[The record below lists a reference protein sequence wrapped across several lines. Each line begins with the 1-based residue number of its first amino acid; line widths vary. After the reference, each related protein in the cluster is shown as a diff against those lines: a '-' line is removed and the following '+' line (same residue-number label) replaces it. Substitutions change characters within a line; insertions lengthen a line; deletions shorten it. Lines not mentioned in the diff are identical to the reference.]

1 MRTKINEDM
10 LINPDDCHK
19 KFKSLN
25 RIVKY
30 IHVTQFKN
38 HYKKL
43 KKNYGKFREIKT
55 MD

>member
-10 LINPDDCHK
+10 LINPEDCCK

-25 RIVKY
+25 HIIKY
-30 IHVTQFKN
+30 VNVTQFKN
-38 HYKKL
+38 HIKKL
-43 KKNYGKFREIKT
+43 KKNYGKFRKVKT